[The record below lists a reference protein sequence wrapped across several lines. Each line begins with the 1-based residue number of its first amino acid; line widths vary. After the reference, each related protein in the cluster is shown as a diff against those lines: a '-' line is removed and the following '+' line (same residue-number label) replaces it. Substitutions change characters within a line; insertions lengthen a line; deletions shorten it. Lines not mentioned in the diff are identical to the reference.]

1 MSDQFQLRRDTLANI
16 QAAIPAQGELAFATD
31 TGVLYIG
38 DGASAGGGNLGL
50 GAMMPGYA
58 SGRFYF
64 PGASSVSAATLTA
77 NTIYAA
83 PIWILQKQS
92 FTKLGVEI
100 TMAAGTNGRLGVYK
114 WANGVPTALVL
125 DAGAISTATTG
136 YKELTGLALSLNPG
150 VYGLVFL
157 PDAAVS
163 VRICNN
169 QGFQYFAALA
179 LGASGS
185 NQSSELGVDAPQTYG
200 ALPANFPTAGLAYN
214 LNGSVATGLR
224 L

>member
-1 MSDQFQLRRDTLANI
+1 MSDQLQLRRDTLANI
-16 QAAIPAQGELAFATD
+16 QAATPVQGELAFATD

-38 DGASAGGGNLGL
+38 DGASAGGGNIGL

-64 PGASSVSAATLTA
+64 PGATSTSTVTLAA

-83 PIWILQKQS
+83 PIWVLQKQS

-100 TMAAGTNGRLGVYK
+100 TTAGGTNGRLGVYK

-136 YKELTGLALSLNPG
+136 YKEITGLALALNPG
-150 VYGLVFL
+150 VYGLIFL
-157 PDAAVS
+157 PDAAVT
-163 VRICNN
+163 VRVCNN
-169 QGFQYFAALA
+169 QGFQYFAALV

-185 NQSSELGVDAPQTYG
+185 NQSSELGIDAPLTYG
-200 ALPANFPTAGLAYN
+200 ALPANFPTAGVAYN
-214 LNGSVATGLR
+214 LNSSIATGLR

>member
-1 MSDQFQLRRDTLANI
+1 MSDQLQLRRDTLANI
-16 QAAIPAQGELAFATD
+16 QAATPAQGELAFATD

-38 DGASAGGGNLGL
+38 DGTNAGGANIGL

-58 SGRFYF
+58 GGRFYF
-64 PGASSVSAATLTA
+64 PGATSPNTETLTA
-77 NTIYAA
+77 NTIYGS

-100 TMAAGTNGRLGVYK
+100 TTAAGTNGRLGVYK
-114 WANGVPTALVL
+114 WASGVPTALVL

-136 YKELTGLALSLNPG
+136 YKELTGLALTLNPG
-150 VYGLVFL
+150 VYGLAFL
-157 PDAAVS
+157 PDAAVT

-169 QGFQYFAALA
+169 QGFQYFAALV

-200 ALPANFPTAGLAYN
+200 ALPATFPTASLAYN
-214 LNGSVATGLR
+214 LNGSIATGLR